1 MTEPG
6 ALTKLRRMAAAS
18 QVLTPMIG
26 LGVLRRTVTPAVI
39 PEDDDQALPPAPRGE
54 QVGPAAREQPDRP
67 GELGDPAAGEEEPEQ
82 RIQRILVEVHLGDEE
97 ADRRCAR
104 RGQRGREREPIVN
117 RNLAMSSG
125 ANKPARPSRTVTLRT
140 CSRRARA
147 ASVRSVPSGLG
158 PFRCRGS
165 SAAPWRRRRCPLAP
179 GGPSRTGVV
188 PAPGAQA
195 LTSWS
200 RCAFESMRVRR
211 GSVSSM
217 SDAAAARRPRG

>member
-104 RGQRGREREPIVN
+104 RGQRGREREPGVN
-117 RNLAMSSG
+117 RNLAMSSA

-140 CSRRARA
+140 CSRRA
-147 ASVRSVPSGLG
+147 
-158 PFRCRGS
+158 
-165 SAAPWRRRRCPLAP
+165 
-179 GGPSRTGVV
+179 
-188 PAPGAQA
+188 
-195 LTSWS
+195 
-200 RCAFESMRVRR
+200 
-211 GSVSSM
+211 
-217 SDAAAARRPRG
+217 